1 MFALRNA
8 PLYTALL
15 FGFSLSPV
23 VSGLALAQ
31 TELWQYPS
39 GGELQLA
46 LATSSTVLEIQRELN
61 QRGYSAGPA
70 DGLMG
75 SRTREAIQAYQREQD
90 LLVDGQASAALL
102 SHLRSTARSRA
113 AATPPPVSAA
123 QPVGEIQQALRSLGY
138 PVGRSSERITDEI
151 RAAIRSYESDH
162 GLLMSGEPSAEL
174 LRHMRGR
181 IAEVPSATEVDAN
194 SLARIQAELRL
205 RGYSVP
211 LVSGRMDTQTRQ
223 AIREYQQGQGA
234 PVTGEPSLKLL
245 EELRSASAE
254 PAPNVVSREQRAAA
268 QRALSARGYDAGPP
282 DGVLGPRS
290 RVAIQQ
296 FQTSNNLSP
305 TGELSTATLE
315 LLGISAAVTAPPP
328 VALKPYRL
336 RVRDDFVDGDYARN
350 PTWRVTAGRFEVR
363 DGGLNSAVSPRP
375 ESADNKSR
383 QALGDLLKEQ
393 LGLVLPG
400 QVAQAAQAE
409 QGRAAAYLPLS
420 IGQEFRITM
429 AVSGFADAHS
439 QIDLGPYQG
448 DNLSQGYRLNYRA
461 NQPRSLQLVFVNEK
475 GGTAIAS
482 AAGPRLDSGE
492 SHQLVWQRD
501 SAGRMT
507 VSQGDEVLIDVV
519 DQHLAGNFD
528 GFSLINAGGDWTL
541 HEVIVEDRR

>member
-1 MFALRNA
+1 MFVLRNA
-8 PLYTALL
+8 PLYAALL

-31 TELWQYPS
+31 SDPWQYPS
-39 GGELQLA
+39 GAGMQLA
-46 LATSSTVLEIQRELN
+46 QAASSTVLEIQRELN
-61 QRGYSAGPA
+61 QRGYRAGPA

-90 LLVDGQASAALL
+90 LLVDGQASVALL
-102 SHLRSTARSRA
+102 SHLRSTASSRTPVA
-113 AATPPPVSAA
+113 PPPVSAA
-123 QPVGEIQQALRSLGY
+123 QPVGEIQDALRSLGY

-181 IAEVPSATEVDAN
+181 VAAAAPSATEVDAN
-194 SLARIQAELRL
+194 TLARIQAELRL
-205 RGYSVP
+205 RGYPVP

-234 PVTGEPSLKLL
+234 PVTGEPSLNLL

-254 PAPNVVSREQRAAA
+254 PAPTVVSREQRAAA

-290 RVAIQQ
+290 RVAIQK

-305 TGELSTATLE
+305 TGELSSATLE
-315 LLGISAAVTAPPP
+315 LLGIGAAATTPPP
-328 VALKPYRL
+328 VAVKPYRL
-336 RVRDDFVDGDYARN
+336 RVRDDFTDGDYARN
-350 PTWRVTAGRFEVR
+350 PTWRITAGRFEVR
-363 DGGLNSAVSPRP
+363 DGGLNSAVSPP
-375 ESADNKSR
+375 LENVDNKAR

-393 LGLVLPG
+393 FGLALPG
-400 QVAQAAQAE
+400 QAAQAAQAN
-409 QGRAAAYLPLS
+409 AAAYLPLS
-420 IGQEFRITM
+420 LGQEFRISM
-429 AVSGFADAHS
+429 AVSGFADVLS

-448 DNLSQGYRLNYRA
+448 DNLNHGYRLNYRA
-461 NQPRSLQLVFVNEK
+461 NQPRSLQLVVVNEK
-475 GGTAIAS
+475 GSTAIAS

-492 SHQLVWQRD
+492 PHQLVWQRD

-519 DQHLAGNFD
+519 DQRLAGNFD

>member
-1 MFALRNA
+1 MFVLRNA
-8 PLYTALL
+8 PLYAALL

-31 TELWQYPS
+31 SEPWQYPTGAGMLLAQAAS
-39 GGELQLA
+39 G
-46 LATSSTVLEIQRELN
+46 TVLEIQRELN

-75 SRTREAIQAYQREQD
+75 GRTREAIQAYQREQD

-113 AATPPPVSAA
+113 PAAPPPVSAT
-123 QPVGEIQQALRSLGY
+123 QPVGEIQEALRSLGY
-138 PVGRSSERITDEI
+138 PVGRSSERLTDEI

-181 IAEVPSATEVDAN
+181 VAAAPSASEVDAN
-194 SLARIQAELRL
+194 TLARIQAELRL

-234 PVTGEPSLKLL
+234 PATGEPSLKLL

-254 PAPNVVSREQRAAA
+254 PAPTVASREQRAAA
-268 QRALSARGYDAGPP
+268 QRALNARGYDAGPP

-290 RVAIQQ
+290 RVAIQK

-305 TGELSTATLE
+305 TGELSSATLE
-315 LLGISAAVTAPPP
+315 LLGIDAAVTAPPP
-328 VALKPYRL
+328 VAVKSYRL
-336 RVRDDFVDGDYARN
+336 RVRDDFTDGDYARN
-350 PTWRVTAGRFEVR
+350 PTWRITAGRFEVR
-363 DGGLNSAVSPRP
+363 DGGLNSAVSPP
-375 ESADNKSR
+375 PDNGENKAR

-393 LGLVLPG
+393 FGLALPG
-400 QVAQAAQAE
+400 QAVQAAQAN
-409 QGRAAAYLPLS
+409 AAAYLPLS
-420 IGQEFRITM
+420 IGQEFRISM
-429 AVSGFADAHS
+429 ALSGFTDALS

-448 DNLSQGYRLNYRA
+448 DNLNHGYRLNYRA
-461 NQPRSLQLVFVNEK
+461 NQPRSLQLVVVNEK
-475 GGTAIAS
+475 GSTAIAS
-482 AAGPRLDSGE
+482 AAGPRLDSGGP
-492 SHQLVWQRD
+492 HQLVWQRD

-519 DQHLAGNFD
+519 DQNLAGNFD